1 MAQAYRRLAG
11 HAAAMLEKYV
21 AAAIFLAVSMSLFGV
36 RIVDKVRI
44 QHFSDMLCVWAYVSQ
59 VRIDE
64 LKQNFGEQIEMEYHF
79 VHVFGHAH
87 QKLEAQ
93 WGQRGGAVAY
103 GNYVKEVVGKFEHVP
118 VHPEIWQRD
127 TPRSSLPA
135 HLFLCALKLLDPEQP
150 GPDGRSAIER
160 SAWAVREAFFR
171 DLVDISQQHEL
182 MAIAEKLALPAARI
196 QVILDSGAAHALLS
210 EDIATARDQS
220 IRASPTLL
228 FNEGRQVLTGNV
240 GYRVIEANM
249 RELLR
254 EPSEHQ
260 SSWC

>member
-1 MAQAYRRLAG
+1 M
-11 HAAAMLEKYV
+11 
-21 AAAIFLAVSMSLFGV
+21 
-36 RIVDKVRI
+36 DKIKI
-44 QHFSDMLCVWAYVSQ
+44 QHFSDVLCVWAYVSQ
-59 VRIDE
+59 VRMDE
-64 LKQNFGEQIEMEYHF
+64 LKQNFGKQIELDYHF

-93 WGQRGGAVAY
+93 WGQRGGAAAY
-103 GNYVKEVVGKFEHVP
+103 GKHVKEVVGKFEHVS
-118 VHPEIWQRD
+118 VHTDIWQRD
-127 TPRSSLPA
+127 TPQSSLPA
-135 HLFLCALKLLDPEQP
+135 HLFLCALKLLEGEHP
-150 GPDGRSAIER
+150 GPQGRSSFER
-160 SAWAVREAFFR
+160 AAWTVREAFFR

-182 MAIAEKLALPAARI
+182 LAIADKLELPTARI
-196 QVILDSGAAHALLS
+196 QAILDSGAAHALLS
-210 EDIATARDQS
+210 EDIMTARDQS

-254 EPSEHQ
+254 TPAEHQ

>member
-1 MAQAYRRLAG
+1 MLLLCFAN
-11 HAAAMLEKYV
+11 AARDNNIARKYP
-21 AAAIFLAVSMSLFGV
+21 FSGWNE
-36 RIVDKVRI
+36 VDTVRI
-44 QHFSDMLCVWAYVSQ
+44 QHFSDVLCVWAYVSQ
-59 VRIDE
+59 VRVDE
-64 LKQNFGEQIEMEYHF
+64 LKHNFGNQIEIDYHF
-79 VHVFGHAH
+79 VQVFGHAH

-93 WGQRGGAVAY
+93 WGQRGGAAGY
-103 GNYVKEVVGKFEHVP
+103 GKHVQEVVAKFGHVS

-135 HLFLCALKLLDPEQP
+135 HLFLCALKLLDPQQP
-150 GPDGRSAIER
+150 GSGQRSSLER
-160 SAWAVREAFFR
+160 AAWTLREAFFR
-171 DLVDISQQHEL
+171 DLVDISQRRQL
-182 MAIAEKLALPAARI
+182 LSIAEQLELPVAAI
-196 QVILDSGAAHALLS
+196 EAILDSAHALLS
-210 EDIATARDQS
+210 EDITTARDQS

-254 EPSEHQ
+254 APPDHQ